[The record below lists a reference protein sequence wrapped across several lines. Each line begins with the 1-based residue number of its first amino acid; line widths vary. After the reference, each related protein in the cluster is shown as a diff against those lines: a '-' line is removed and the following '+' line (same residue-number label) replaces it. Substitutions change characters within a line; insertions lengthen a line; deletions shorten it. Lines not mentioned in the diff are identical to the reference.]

1 MKYSTREKLGHFNKL
16 RAASHL
22 EADLKLLEN
31 LDPKNSLLAK
41 YPGNDEKYQQDILY
55 VLLDL
60 TTACDIKDFRREY
73 YKEANWQKE
82 WEEYVEF
89 YNRSLVLVKEKYGK
103 DYIIQNNEE
112 VKDILNQLAIP
123 YSPVKCDVLIGLSFF
138 DISFLNPISVE
149 PRLSEDDLIK
159 AIDSV
164 FDEISAKKT
173 HPKLSKSQDPEQK
186 VPGTKVSDY
195 KTDTEL
201 ANNESKSEELE
212 DKEAELD
219 EKEEELNSRESDLDE
234 KESELEEKEQELTEK
249 EEELEKKAAVTEK
262 KSASKK
268 QNIQK

>member
-22 EADLKLLEN
+22 EADLKLLKN

-73 YKEANWQKE
+73 YKDADWQKK

-89 YNRSLVLVKEKYGK
+89 YNRNLGLVKEKYGE

-138 DISFLNPISVE
+138 DISFLNPIPIE

-159 AIDSV
+159 VIDSV

-173 HPKLSKSQDPEQK
+173 HTKLSESQDPEQK

-219 EKEEELNSRESDLDE
+219 EKEEEL
-234 KESELEEKEQELTEK
+234 
-249 EEELEKKAAVTEK
+249 EKKAAVTEK

>member
-22 EADLKLLEN
+22 EADLKLLEK

-73 YKEANWQKE
+73 HKEVDWQKK

-89 YNRSLVLVKEKYGK
+89 YNRKLGLVKEKYGE

-112 VKDILNQLAIP
+112 VKDILFQLNIP
-123 YSPVKCDVLIGLSFF
+123 YSPLKCDVLIGLSLL
-138 DISFLNPISVE
+138 DISFLNPIPFE

-173 HPKLSKSQDPEQK
+173 HPKLSESQDSEQK

-195 KTDTEL
+195 KT
-201 ANNESKSEELE
+201 AYNESKTEELE